1 VPLTVKERL
10 LAAMEAY
17 FGDDTR
23 RIDHAKKVTGYAERI
38 MAGEGG
44 NADIIIGAGVLH
56 DIGIREAE
64 LKYGSAAGH
73 LQEREG
79 PPVARKI
86 LEELGFAPG
95 AADEICNII
104 AHHHSPGVLRTTNFK
119 VLYDAD
125 WLVNLADEY
134 DIRDRD
140 KLSVI
145 IDRVFL
151 TETGRRLARERYLTD

>member
-1 VPLTVKERL
+1 VPLTTKERL

-17 FGDDTR
+17 LGDDAR

-38 MAGEGG
+38 MADEGG
-44 NADIIIGAGVLH
+44 DPDIIIGAGVLH
-56 DIGIREAE
+56 DIGIHEAE
-64 LKYGSAAGH
+64 RKYGSAAGH

-79 PPVARKI
+79 PPVARGM
-86 LEELGFAPG
+86 LEGLGITPDAI
-95 AADEICNII
+95 DEICDII
-104 AHHHSPGVLRTTNFK
+104 AHHHSPGTLRTTNFK
-119 VLYDAD
+119 VLCDAD

-140 KLSVI
+140 KLGVI
-145 IDRVFL
+145 IGRVFL